1 MEHWKIWLDLNQDG
15 TFQDS
20 EMLYSGSSSGAL
32 DGQILVPDN
41 ALGGDTRMRIFMK
54 YGSVPLACG
63 SFTYGEVEDYTV
75 HIQAGEETDPGEG
88 NEPDYCESKGNITS
102 YEWIEGVAIGSFSH
116 NSGENDGYGGFTDQ
130 VVTLSQGANELTLI
144 PGFGYSSYNEY
155 WRVWVDLDQDGVF
168 ADEEVLFSGN
178 SQGPLSG
185 EIFIPPDAPE
195 GNTRM
200 RISMKWGG
208 QPPSCGSF
216 SYGEVEDYTVSVA
229 TEAAAALGE
238 ISSMAAGSDPEVV
251 YAIDRDNRALYFIST
266 SAQQIVETVTLPD
279 AQPVAMAYSNTLTAR
294 T

>member
-1 MEHWKIWLDLNQDG
+1 
-15 TFQDS
+15 
-20 EMLYSGSSSGAL
+20 
-32 DGQILVPDN
+32 
-41 ALGGDTRMRIFMK
+41 
-54 YGSVPLACG
+54 
-63 SFTYGEVEDYTV
+63 
-75 HIQAGEETDPGEG
+75 
-88 NEPDYCESKGNITS
+88 
-102 YEWIEGVAIGSFSH
+102 
-116 NSGENDGYGGFTDQ
+116 
-130 VVTLSQGANELTLI
+130 
-144 PGFGYSSYNEY
+144 
-155 WRVWVDLDQDGVF
+155 VF

-216 SYGEVEDYTVSVA
+216 SYGEVEDYTVSIA

-279 AQPVAMAYSNTLTAR
+279 AQPVAMAYSNPDNDLYIVSASSGAITVFDLDTSQTSPMRMIMPCLHRTAMAPWWSDSATILTTMR
-294 T
+294 ITHCISSRMLSIN